1 MVPTMKKKTAMSSH
15 AAKLHGFHSHKRRSH
30 AWRRAFLIAA
40 LAAALLAGLGSAE
53 NSHEQSVFG
62 DLPKAYAAP

>member
-1 MVPTMKKKTAMSSH
+1 MKKKRAMNSH
-15 AAKLHGFHSHKRRSH
+15 AAHGYDHHKRRAH

-53 NSHEQSVFG
+53 NATEQSVFG
-62 DLPKAYAAP
+62 DQPGYSTR